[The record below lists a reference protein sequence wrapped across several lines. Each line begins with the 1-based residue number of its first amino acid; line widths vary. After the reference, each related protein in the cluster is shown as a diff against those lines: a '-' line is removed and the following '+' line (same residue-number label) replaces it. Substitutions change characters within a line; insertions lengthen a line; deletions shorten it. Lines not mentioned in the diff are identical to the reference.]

1 MPTFLSLALLVLTC
15 SGCVTGPS
23 YCGNKVNDFFDGI
36 YKDEPVLAGAI
47 TDVVPVYF
55 LAKVVAFIPDFLVL
69 NPVQFWAFD
78 IWRGEGAAFK
88 HKPMADARSPWFVS
102 DPPKP
107 RKEFSASR

>member
-1 MPTFLSLALLVLTC
+1 MRTLSALFLALVC

-23 YCGNKVNDFFDGI
+23 HCGNKVNDFFDGI
-36 YKDEPVLAGAI
+36 YKDEPVLAGAM

-78 IWRGEGAAFK
+78 IWRGEGAPYK
-88 HKPMADARSPWFVS
+88 HKNPPGKVALFLSEPQRRSET
-102 DPPKP
+102 
-107 RKEFSASR
+107 RASR